1 MSAPL
6 PDSLPILRHRSD
18 PGGASPGAAADR
30 VALAVDR
37 IPPGGAEGTPVLR
50 PGQPWPLGASLA
62 EDAVEAGVNFAVW
75 APDAEAIELCLFDAE
90 GREELC
96 RLALPSCSEGVWHGF
111 LPAARAGLVYG
122 LRAHGP
128 WAPRRGHWFNP
139 AKLLLDPW
147 AQEVVGSYGRQG
159 PGPADDAELAA
170 QLDAFRATRSDDPRL
185 PDARDNAA
193 FAPKARVPVP
203 IVRAPVPME
212 TAGRPPRPRIP
223 RDRTVLY
230 EAHVRALTMRHPGLP
245 PALRGS
251 YGALAHPV
259 MLEHYRAL
267 GITTLSL
274 LPLHFRADEAALQR
288 RGLANHWGY
297 APAAWLAPEPRY
309 GSGRAGTT
317 PADELA
323 EAIDAL
329 HAAGFEVVLD
339 VVFNHTAELDADGPL
354 LSLRGL
360 ANARAYHLDPQDP
373 ARYRD
378 WSGCGNA
385 VNLGEPRM
393 VELVV
398 GALRHWATRYR
409 VDGFRLD
416 LAVTT
421 GRDRRGHFDAGA
433 ALFAAIG
440 ADPLLARLKWIA
452 EPWDLGPDGYRLGGF
467 APGWMEWNDRFRDTM
482 RAWWLCGGGDRGAF
496 AHRFAGSAAEFDH
509 DRRAPTAS
517 INFLCAHDGFG
528 LRDLVSHDHRHNAA
542 NGEHNRDGHAHD
554 HSWNCGVEG
563 PTDDP
568 VVLALR
574 ARLQRALLASLLLA
588 QGTPMLLAG
597 DELGHSQGGNN
608 NAYCQDNETTWLD
621 WAGADRA
628 LLACVQ
634 RLLALRAAH
643 PALRQANWLRGP
655 EHGEAA
661 SVRWLRPDG
670 AELQAADWNDP
681 RERALAI
688 LVHPPGQASSTAG
701 LGGVSLP
708 ATSSP
713 EALAPVSTAAPG
725 RSVLLLINPAAD
737 ACRFRLPA
745 GQWTPAFDSTRAD
758 GSPAA
763 HAPGHE
769 TNPVEHTLPA
779 RAVLVLLQS
788 AQQHQES

>member
-1 MSAPL
+1 MAHAL
-6 PDSLPILRHRSD
+6 PDPD
-18 PGGASPGAAADR
+18 
-30 VALAVDR
+30 
-37 IPPGGAEGTPVLR
+37 LR
-50 PGQPWPLGASLA
+50 PGQPWPLGATLTADSG
-62 EDAVEAGVNFAVW
+62 ETGVNFAVW
-75 APDAEAIELCLFDAE
+75 SPDAEAIELCLFDAA
-90 GREELC
+90 GREALR
-96 RLALPSCSEGVWHGF
+96 RLALPACSEGVWHGF
-111 LPAARAGLVYG
+111 LPAGGVGLVYG

-128 WAPRRGHWFNP
+128 WAPGRGHWFNP

-147 AQEVVGSYGRQG
+147 AQEVVGSYGRQQ
-159 PGPADDAELAA
+159 PGAADDVELAA
-170 QLDAFRATRSDDPRL
+170 RLAAFRAARSDDPRL
-185 PDARDNAA
+185 PDPRDNAA
-193 FAPKARVPVP
+193 FAPKARVL
-203 IVRAPVPME
+203 APAP
-212 TAGRPPRPRIP
+212 APARDRPPRPHIP
-223 RDRTVLY
+223 RERTVLY
-230 EAHVRALTMRHPGLP
+230 EAHVRALTMRHPDIP

-251 YGALAHPV
+251 YAALAHPL

-288 RGLANHWGY
+288 RGLTNHWGY

-309 GSGRAGTT
+309 ASGRPGTSA
-317 PADELA
+317 ADELA

-339 VVFNHTAELDADGPL
+339 VVFNHTAELDADGPM

-373 ARYRD
+373 ACYRD

-393 VELVV
+393 LELVV

-421 GRDRRGHFDAGA
+421 GRDRRGHFEAGA
-433 ALFAAIG
+433 ALFAAIA
-440 ADPLLARLKWIA
+440 ADPSLAHLKWIA

-482 RAWWLCGGGDRGAF
+482 RSWWLCGGGDRGTF

-528 LRDLVSHDHRHNAA
+528 LRDLVSHDHRHNQA
-542 NGEHNRDGHAHD
+542 NGEHNRDGHAHN

-563 PTDDP
+563 ATDDP
-568 VVLALR
+568 AVLALR

-608 NAYCQDNETTWLD
+608 NAYCQDNATTWLD
-621 WAGADRA
+621 WAAADRE
-628 LLACVQ
+628 LLACAR

-643 PALRQANWLRGP
+643 PALRQAAWLRGP

-688 LVHPPGQASSTAG
+688 LLHPPGLRPHTVEHIAK
-701 LGGVSLP
+701 P
-708 ATSSP
+708 A
-713 EALAPVSTAAPG
+713 AAAPA
-725 RSVLLLINPAAD
+725 RSVLLLVNPAA
-737 ACRFRLPA
+737 ASCRFRLPA
-745 GQWTPAFDSTRAD
+745 GAWSPVFDSARAD
-758 GSPAA
+758 GSPALP
-763 HAPGHE
+763 APGHE
-769 TNPVEHTLPA
+769 SHPVEPVLSA
-779 RAVLVLLQS
+779 RTVLVLLES
-788 AQQHQES
+788 AQHHQES

>member
-1 MSAPL
+1 
-6 PDSLPILRHRSD
+6 
-18 PGGASPGAAADR
+18 
-30 VALAVDR
+30 
-37 IPPGGAEGTPVLR
+37 
-50 PGQPWPLGASLA
+50 
-62 EDAVEAGVNFAVW
+62 
-75 APDAEAIELCLFDAE
+75 
-90 GREELC
+90 
-96 RLALPSCSEGVWHGF
+96 
-111 LPAARAGLVYG
+111 
-122 LRAHGP
+122 
-128 WAPRRGHWFNP
+128 
-139 AKLLLDPW
+139 
-147 AQEVVGSYGRQG
+147 
-159 PGPADDAELAA
+159 
-170 QLDAFRATRSDDPRL
+170 
-185 PDARDNAA
+185 
-193 FAPKARVPVP
+193 
-203 IVRAPVPME
+203 
-212 TAGRPPRPRIP
+212 
-223 RDRTVLY
+223 
-230 EAHVRALTMRHPGLP
+230 
-245 PALRGS
+245 
-251 YGALAHPV
+251 
-259 MLEHYRAL
+259 
-267 GITTLSL
+267 ITTLSL

-309 GSGRAGTT
+309 ASGRPGTSA
-317 PADELA
+317 ADELA

-393 VELVV
+393 LQLVV

-421 GRDRRGHFDAGA
+421 GRDRRGHFEAGA
-433 ALFAAIG
+433 ALFAAIA

-482 RAWWLCGGGDRGAF
+482 RAWWLCGGGDRGTF

-528 LRDLVSHDHRHNAA
+528 LRDLVSHDHRHNQA
-542 NGEHNRDGHAHD
+542 NGEHNRDGHAHN

-563 PTDDP
+563 ATDDP
-568 VVLALR
+568 AVLALR

-608 NAYCQDNETTWLD
+608 NAYCQDNATTWLD
-621 WAGADRA
+621 WAGVDRA

-643 PALRQANWLRGP
+643 PALRQAAWLRGP

-661 SVRWLRPDG
+661 SVRWLRPDA
-670 AELQAADWNDP
+670 AELQAADWNDA
-681 RERALAI
+681 RQRALAI
-688 LVHPPGQASSTAG
+688 LLHPPGHAPGTAG
-701 LGGVSLP
+701 GSVAPLA
-708 ATSSP
+708 ATS
-713 EALAPVSTAAPG
+713 APDTAAPA
-725 RSVLLLINPAAD
+725 RSVLLLINPAAEP
-737 ACRFRLPA
+737 CPFRLPA
-745 GQWTPAFDSTRAD
+745 GGWSAVFDSTRAD
-758 GSPAA
+758 GRPARPP
-763 HAPGHE
+763 PGHT

-779 RAVLVLLQS
+779 RAVLVLLES
-788 AQQHQES
+788 AQHHQES

>member
-1 MSAPL
+1 MAHAL
-6 PDSLPILRHRSD
+6 PDPD
-18 PGGASPGAAADR
+18 
-30 VALAVDR
+30 
-37 IPPGGAEGTPVLR
+37 LR
-50 PGQPWPLGASLA
+50 PGQPWPLGATLTADSG
-62 EDAVEAGVNFAVW
+62 ETGVNFAVW
-75 APDAEAIELCLFDAE
+75 SPDAEAIELCLFDAA
-90 GREELC
+90 GREALR
-96 RLALPSCSEGVWHGF
+96 RLALPACSEGVWHGF
-111 LPAARAGLVYG
+111 LPAGGVGLVYG

-128 WAPRRGHWFNP
+128 WAPGRGHWFNP

-147 AQEVVGSYGRQG
+147 AQEVVGSYGRQQ
-159 PGPADDAELAA
+159 PGAADDVELAA
-170 QLDAFRATRSDDPRL
+170 RLAAFRAARSDDPRL
-185 PDARDNAA
+185 PDPRDNAA
-193 FAPKARVPVP
+193 FAPKARVL
-203 IVRAPVPME
+203 APAP
-212 TAGRPPRPRIP
+212 APARDRPPRPHIP
-223 RDRTVLY
+223 RERTVLY
-230 EAHVRALTMRHPGLP
+230 EAHVRALTMRHPDIP

-251 YGALAHPV
+251 YAALAHPL

-309 GSGRAGTT
+309 WSGRAGTT
-317 PADELA
+317 PTGELA
-323 EAIDAL
+323 GAIDAL
-329 HAAGFEVVLD
+329 HAAGLEVVLD
-339 VVFNHTAELDADGPL
+339 VVFNHTAELDADGPM

-373 ARYRD
+373 ACYRD

-393 VELVV
+393 LELVV

-421 GRDRRGHFDAGA
+421 GRDRRGHFEAGA
-433 ALFAAIG
+433 ALFAAIA
-440 ADPLLARLKWIA
+440 ADPSLAHLKWIA

-528 LRDLVSHDHRHNAA
+528 LRDLVSHDHRHNQA
-542 NGEHNRDGHAHD
+542 NGEHNRDGHAHN

-563 PTDDP
+563 ATDDP
-568 VVLALR
+568 AVLALR

-597 DELGHSQGGNN
+597 DEIGHSQRGNN

-621 WAGADRA
+621 WAAADRE
-628 LLACVQ
+628 LLACAR

-643 PALRQANWLRGP
+643 PALRQVAWLRGP

-688 LVHPPGQASSTAG
+688 LLHPPGLRPHTVEHIAK
-701 LGGVSLP
+701 P
-708 ATSSP
+708 A
-713 EALAPVSTAAPG
+713 AAAPA
-725 RSVLLLINPAAD
+725 RSVLLLVNPAA
-737 ACRFRLPA
+737 ASCRFRLPA
-745 GQWTPAFDSTRAD
+745 GAWSPVFDSARAD
-758 GSPAA
+758 GSPALP
-763 HAPGHE
+763 APGHE
-769 TNPVEHTLPA
+769 SHPVEPVLSA
-779 RAVLVLLQS
+779 RTVLVLLES
-788 AQQHQES
+788 AQHHQES

>member
-1 MSAPL
+1 MSAPH
-6 PDSLPILRHRSD
+6 PDSLPILQHGCAPCED
-18 PGGASPGAAADR
+18 GPGAAADPLAMAH
-30 VALAVDR
+30 ALPD
-37 IPPGGAEGTPVLR
+37 PDLR
-50 PGQPWPLGASLA
+50 PGQPWPLGATLTADSG
-62 EDAVEAGVNFAVW
+62 ETGVNFAVW
-75 APDAEAIELCLFDAE
+75 SPDAEAIELCLFDAT
-90 GREELC
+90 GREALR
-96 RLALPSCSEGVWHGF
+96 RLALPACSEGVWHGF
-111 LPAARAGLVYG
+111 LPAGGVGLVYG

-128 WAPRRGHWFNP
+128 WAPGRGHWFNP

-147 AQEVVGSYGRQG
+147 AQEVVGSYGRQQ
-159 PGPADDAELAA
+159 PGAADDVELAA
-170 QLDAFRATRSDDPRL
+170 RLAAFRAARSDDPRL
-185 PDARDNAA
+185 PDPRDNAA
-193 FAPKARVPVP
+193 FAPKARVL
-203 IVRAPVPME
+203 APAP
-212 TAGRPPRPRIP
+212 APARDRPPRPHIP
-223 RDRTVLY
+223 RERTVLY
-230 EAHVRALTMRHPGLP
+230 EAHVRALTMRHPDIP

-251 YGALAHPV
+251 YAALAHPL

-288 RGLANHWGY
+288 RGLTNHWGY

-309 GSGRAGTT
+309 ASGRPGTSA
-317 PADELA
+317 ADELA

-339 VVFNHTAELDADGPL
+339 VVFNHTAELDADGPM

-373 ARYRD
+373 ACYRD

-393 VELVV
+393 LELVV

-421 GRDRRGHFDAGA
+421 GRDRRGHFEAGA
-433 ALFAAIG
+433 ALFAAIA
-440 ADPLLARLKWIA
+440 ADPSLAHLKWIA

-528 LRDLVSHDHRHNAA
+528 LRDVVSHDHRHNEA
-542 NGEHNRDGHAHD
+542 NGEHNRDGHPHN

-563 PTDDP
+563 PSADP
-568 VVLALR
+568 DVLALR

-597 DELGHSQGGNN
+597 DEIGHSQRGNN

-621 WAGADRA
+621 WAAADRE
-628 LLACVQ
+628 LLACAR

-643 PALRQANWLRGP
+643 PALRQAAWLRGP

-688 LVHPPGQASSTAG
+688 LLHPPGLRPHTVEHIAK
-701 LGGVSLP
+701 P
-708 ATSSP
+708 A
-713 EALAPVSTAAPG
+713 AAAPA
-725 RSVLLLINPAAD
+725 RSVLLLVNPAAA

-745 GQWTPAFDSTRAD
+745 GGWSPVFDSARAD
-758 GSPAA
+758 GGPAPP
-763 HAPGHE
+763 APGHE
-769 TNPVEHTLPA
+769 SHPVEPVLSA
-779 RAVLVLLQS
+779 RTVLVLLES
-788 AQQHQES
+788 AQHHQES